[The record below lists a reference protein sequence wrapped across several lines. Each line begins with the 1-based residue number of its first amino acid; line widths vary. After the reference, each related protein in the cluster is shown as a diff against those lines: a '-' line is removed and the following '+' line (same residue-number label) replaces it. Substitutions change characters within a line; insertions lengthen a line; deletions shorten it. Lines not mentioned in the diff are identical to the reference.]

1 MSNLDSILKSG
12 DITWLTKVRLVKAV
26 VFLVVMY
33 GCEGWTIKAR
43 VPSAFEL
50 WCWKRLLRVPW
61 TARRSNQSIL
71 KEISPEYALE
81 GLTDGEA
88 ETPILW
94 PPDAKNWLIFKRPWC
109 WQRLKVGGEGDD
121 RGWDGWMASLT
132 QWTLS
137 LNRLWEVVM
146 DRQVWHAAVHG
157 VTNSQTQLSNWIELK
172 QIRMCK
178 GKLRFSSK
186 KPFTSNKADGE
197 KKIWFEILILCF
209 IFFSLAPSSVP
220 KISNW

>member
-1 MSNLDSILKSG
+1 MTNLARVLKSRDNFANKG
-12 DITWLTKVRLVKAV
+12 LSSQG
-26 VFLVVMY
+26 Y
-33 GCEGWTIKAR
+33 GLSNGHIWMWQLDYKESWVPKNWCFWT
-43 VPSAFEL
+43 V
-50 WCWKRLLRVPW
+50 RLLRVPW

-81 GLTDGEA
+81 GLTEGEA